1 MARFGALTMVE
12 AANVLGVL
20 AAVLL
25 LMAVIA
31 WVKLIRGPLMQRTD
45 GSTGIDPAESEL
57 ASELLFWA
65 AGLSCAAVLLAL
77 AGWIFG

>member
-1 MARFGALTMVE
+1 VIE

-25 LMAVIA
+25 LMAVIT

-45 GSTGIDPAESEL
+45 GSTGTDSTQGEL

-65 AGLSCAAVLLAL
+65 AGLGPAAAFLAI
-77 AGWIFG
+77 AGWIFI

>member
-1 MARFGALTMVE
+1 MVE
-12 AANVLGVL
+12 ASNVLGVL

-25 LMAVIA
+25 LGAVIA

-45 GSTGIDPAESEL
+45 GRTGIDSTQGEL

-65 AGLSCAAVLLAL
+65 AGLSSAAAFLAI
-77 AGWIFG
+77 AGWIFV

>member
-1 MARFGALTMVE
+1 VLTVIE
-12 AANVLGVL
+12 AANVLGLL

-31 WVKLIRGPLMQRTD
+31 WIELIRGPLMQRTD
-45 GSTGIDPAESEL
+45 GSTGTDSAQGEL

-65 AGLSCAAVLLAL
+65 AGLSTAAAFLAI
-77 AGWIFG
+77 AGWIFI

>member
-1 MARFGALTMVE
+1 MVE
-12 AANVLGVL
+12 AGNVFGVL

-25 LMAVIA
+25 LMAVLA
-31 WVKLIRGPLMQRTD
+31 WVKLIRSPLVQRTD
-45 GSTGIDPAESEL
+45 GHTEMDAAQGAF

-65 AGLSCAAVLLAL
+65 AGLSSAALFLAV

>member
-1 MARFGALTMVE
+1 MVE
-12 AANVLGVL
+12 AGKVLGVL

-31 WVKLIRGPLMQRTD
+31 WVELIRGPLMQRMD
-45 GSTGIDPAESEL
+45 GHTSMDPSQGEF

-65 AGLSCAAVLLAL
+65 AGLSTAAMFLAVG
-77 AGWIFG
+77 GWIFI

>member
-1 MARFGALTMVE
+1 MLTVIE
-12 AANVLGVL
+12 AANVLGLL

-31 WVKLIRGPLMQRTD
+31 WIELIRGPLMQRTD
-45 GSTGIDPAESEL
+45 GSTGTDSAQGEL

-65 AGLSCAAVLLAL
+65 AGLSTAAAFLAI
-77 AGWIFG
+77 AGWIFI